1 MKKIIFLFC
10 LTASA
15 YAERKI
21 IPTTIE
27 ARFSYFWPESKTL
40 REIYHNGGI
49 NYQLTG
55 TIPFYQGDN
64 FGLRGLNFW
73 WALDYFLANGKSI
86 GLEEKT
92 RLQIEPLT
100 AGLKWITPNSIVR
113 PYFGAGFKYYFMQ
126 IRNYSSFV
134 KQYMANNGSG
144 FVLDTG
150 VQLFIAKHLLA
161 DLFASYSFKQFGA
174 LSIELANVEATWLD
188 IGGLNFGGGIGV
200 KF

>member
-1 MKKIIFLFC
+1 MKKFILLLC
-10 LTASA
+10 LNGAL
-15 YAERKI
+15 YAEKEI
-21 IPTTIE
+21 IPTVIE

-49 NYQLTG
+49 NYQMTG
-55 TIPFYQGDN
+55 TVPFYQGEN
-64 FGLRGLNFW
+64 FALRGLNFW
-73 WALDYFLANGKSI
+73 WAVDYFLAHGKSI

-92 RLQIEPLT
+92 RIQIEPLT
-100 AGLKWITPNSIVR
+100 AGLKWITPNSMIR

-126 IRNYSSFV
+126 VRNYSSFV
-134 KQYMANNGSG
+134 KEYMANNGPG
-144 FVLDTG
+144 FALDAG
-150 VQLFIAKHLLA
+150 FQLFIAKYFMA

-174 LSIELANVEATWLD
+174 PSIELANVQPTWLD